1 VKPLSDCR
9 IRGQTNGYAGPSA
22 FSITHDPAC
31 LVTCSSCMETVI
43 AARRRYYDDLGVE
56 HRHQPH
62 LAHESYGEF
71 HVKPHQRGGLSVD

>member
-1 VKPLSDCR
+1 
-9 IRGQTNGYAGPSA
+9 
-22 FSITHDPAC
+22 
-31 LVTCSSCMETVI
+31 METVI